1 MKDRYI
7 IAVLAVFLQIAVLV
21 GCSGRESNSIEI
33 ASVNGEKILA
43 SDFDLAK
50 AQYESKNMLDAE
62 LLDGLIKERIVL
74 QYGEKIEPL
83 STCKRIQLRG
93 DSVLIDQEEDTL
105 RNITFTEAQEVY
117 GNFLY
122 IPNEMEQ
129 YDSIEILGYHN
140 VREQIKVLR
149 IDYIDEKQ
157 KMPISISLIV
167 SPDLEMGEEKV
178 ISENSGVNIVEY
190 NIAQIGVKYS
200 ICSSLEVETIEE
212 VLDRIIPYVLQ

>member
-74 QYGEKIEPL
+74 QYGEKIEDII
-83 STCKRIQLRG
+83 T
-93 DSVLIDQEEDTL
+93 EEDVVLVSGVRDPVLSGATN
-105 RNITFTEAQEVY
+105 R
-117 GNFLY
+117 FL
-122 IPNEMEQ
+122 
-129 YDSIEILGYHN
+129 
-140 VREQIKVLR
+140 
-149 IDYIDEKQ
+149 
-157 KMPISISLIV
+157 
-167 SPDLEMGEEKV
+167 
-178 ISENSGVNIVEY
+178 SENRKPI
-190 NIAQIGVKYS
+190 
-200 ICSSLEVETIEE
+200 
-212 VLDRIIPYVLQ
+212 DRIS

>member
-74 QYGEKIEPL
+74 QYGEKIEDIITEEDGFEVVTAPEDFNAVRDAL
-83 STCKRIQLRG
+83 VEKGYEFVSADIKLIPQTTTVLDNEGQVKAMEK
-93 DSVLIDQEEDTL
+93 LIDLLEDDDDVQ
-105 RNITFTEAQEVY
+105 NV
-117 GNFLY
+117 
-122 IPNEMEQ
+122 
-129 YDSIEILGYHN
+129 YHN
-140 VREQIKVLR
+140 WEIT
-149 IDYIDEKQ
+149 E
-157 KMPISISLIV
+157 
-167 SPDLEMGEEKV
+167 
-178 ISENSGVNIVEY
+178 
-190 NIAQIGVKYS
+190 
-200 ICSSLEVETIEE
+200 
-212 VLDRIIPYVLQ
+212 

>member
-74 QYGEKIEPL
+74 QYGEKIEDIITEETVTERKVLNTLIAESAGKIIKAEISSAP
-83 STCKRIQLRG
+83 TRRIPRTMIMAIITAIIRLKM
-93 DSVLIDQEEDTL
+93 SVLVPSAFANSSSKVT
-105 RNITFTEAQEVY
+105 
-117 GNFLY
+117 
-122 IPNEMEQ
+122 
-129 YDSIEILGYHN
+129 SKIL
-140 VREQIKVLR
+140 
-149 IDYIDEKQ
+149 
-157 KMPISISLIV
+157 
-167 SPDLEMGEEKV
+167 
-178 ISENSGVNIVEY
+178 
-190 NIAQIGVKYS
+190 
-200 ICSSLEVETIEE
+200 
-212 VLDRIIPYVLQ
+212 